1 MPTGASPKRER
12 EFKQLEKSFKQE
24 GRYRGRE
31 EEVAARI
38 VNKQRAEQ
46 GETKPAK
53 TARDTEKAGKAPER
67 NLPNL
72 PIDGYQH
79 LTVAQVRKKLAG
91 LSTAQLRRVRDYE
104 AAHKKRKGVL
114 EALDK

>member
-46 GETKPAK
+46 GETKPAR
-53 TARDTEKAGKAPER
+53 TARDTEKTGKAPER
-67 NLPNL
+67 NL

-79 LTVAQVRKKLAG
+79 LTVAQVRKKLEG
-91 LSTAQLRRVRDYE
+91 LSAAQLRRVRDYE

-114 EALDK
+114 DALDKQG